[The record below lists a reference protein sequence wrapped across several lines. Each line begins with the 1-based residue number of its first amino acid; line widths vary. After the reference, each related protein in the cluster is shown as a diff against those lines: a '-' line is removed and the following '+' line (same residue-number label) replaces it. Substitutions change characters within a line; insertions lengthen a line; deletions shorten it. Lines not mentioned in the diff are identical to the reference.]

1 MKKVMFAA
9 LIFGAVAMTQVVNAQ
24 EPGRECRGTHSECV
38 ERDSTMRHERR
49 AERMIQELGLSEEQ
63 VAQMNAANEE
73 FMTTQKQTRE
83 TMREAREKRDAVMKS
98 ILTPEQYE
106 KYTQMR
112 SHRHGEKGTR
122 HQMRHHRGHRPVVTP
137 AVEGRQMRGGDCGRG
152 CCHTTPAPQAETSAQ

>member
-1 MKKVMFAA
+1 MFAA

-24 EPGRECRGTHSECV
+24 EHGRECMGTRSECV
-38 ERDSTMRHERR
+38 EQCDSTMRGDRR
-49 AERMIQELGLSEEQ
+49 SERMIQELGLSEEQ

-73 FMTTQKQTRE
+73 FMSTQKQTRE

-122 HQMRHHRGHRPVVTP
+122 HQMRHHRGHRPVVAP

-152 CCHTTPAPQAETSAQ
+152 CCRTTSTPQEETPAQ